1 MLAHIKDLTR
11 TDQACNIGGPGS
23 TADKQ
28 VFHTDAGD
36 IVSLFCLE
44 TAAEGGESQI
54 SSSWLVYN
62 ILAKERPDLIW
73 TLATD
78 A

>member
-1 MLAHIKDLTR
+1 MLTHIKDLTH
-11 TDQACNIGGPGS
+11 TDQAGKIGGLAS

-36 IVSLFCLE
+36 IVSLLCLQ

-54 SSSWLVYN
+54 SSRWLVYN
-62 ILAKERPDLIW
+62 TLAK
-73 TLATD
+73 
-78 A
+78 